1 MKDVGGRELSLN
13 NWIKEHK
20 FCLGYLF
27 AHEPGVDGGPD
38 VVGVHGA
45 RLPVY
50 ADDVAVLDQE
60 EGEPHLPG
68 PDLLAARAEAVD
80 DDLGGQRHVEVAAGD
95 GGRVQVVQHLRTLV
109 IPPEKGTIRVIQ
121 FLYLQCHN
129 LRTLVTILSPP
140 SPSMFLLLP
149 GVKVEHS
156 PDFLWG

>member
-13 NWIKEHK
+13 HWIKEYK

-45 RLPVY
+45 RLPVH

-60 EGEPHLPG
+60 EGEAHLPG
-68 PDLLAARAEAVD
+68 PDLLAARAEPVD

-95 GGRVQVVQHLRTLV
+95 GGRVQVVQHLRALV
-109 IPPEKGTIRVIQ
+109 IPPGQRVITVIK
-121 FLYLQCHN
+121 FLAADSSSISPNVVVVVVCC
-129 LRTLVTILSPP
+129 LS
-140 SPSMFLLLP
+140 S
-149 GVKVEHS
+149 
-156 PDFLWG
+156 